1 VIVVNIVNA
10 VNAAKTSRDGDAL
23 APFKGFLH
31 NLSLRRNGRFGRVL

>member
-1 VIVVNIVNA
+1 VNVVNIVNA
-10 VNAAKTSRDGDAL
+10 AAKTSRDGDAI